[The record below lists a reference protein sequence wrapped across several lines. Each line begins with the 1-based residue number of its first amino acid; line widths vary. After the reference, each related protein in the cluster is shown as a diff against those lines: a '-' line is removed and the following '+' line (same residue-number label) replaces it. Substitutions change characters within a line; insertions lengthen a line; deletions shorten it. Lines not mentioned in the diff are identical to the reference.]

1 MRTRTLPVLAL
12 LTIIALGGAGV
23 PSPASGQTAVDTLR
37 LGALHEAAVASDPRG
52 EQIDLLAAQA
62 DLRLRN
68 LAAGRLPSLTVQG
81 QSQYQS
87 DVITFPFQLP
97 GGGSPPVPPKDTY
110 DAQLAVR
117 QRLYDATTGAQR
129 AVERARLA
137 EEQAQVRAA
146 LHERRQAVNDAYFAV
161 LRLRAQQGEIESA
174 VTDLEAR
181 LGLARERVEQGAA
194 LPSEAETIQAELL
207 RRRQS
212 LDQLASEEGATR
224 AVLEDL
230 TGRSIASGASLG
242 LPALADEVAAARA
255 AVGELRERPEYE
267 RFARGRERVERQRAA
282 VGAAERPRVSAYG
295 RAGYGR
301 PGLDPLSID
310 FDSYW
315 LAGVQ
320 LEWAPWRWGTAERDR
335 EVLSIQQRILDTEE
349 ASFADAIERAAVREL
364 ANIDRLERTLASD
377 EGIVG
382 LRQAIVAEARLRYAE
397 GVITSAEYVDR
408 ETDLLDA
415 RLARIAH
422 DVELAHARARFLT
435 LLGVEIP

>member
-1 MRTRTLPVLAL
+1 MRTRSLPALAL
-12 LTIIALGGAGV
+12 LAVVVVRGATV
-23 PSPASGQTAVDTLR
+23 PQASGQIPVDTLR
-37 LGALHEAAVASDPRG
+37 LGALHEAALAADPRG
-52 EQIDLLAAQA
+52 EQIDLLATQT

-68 LAAGRLPSLTVQG
+68 LAVGRLPSLTLQG
-81 QSQYQS
+81 QGQYQS

-117 QRLYDATTGAQR
+117 QRLYDATTAAQR

-137 EEQAQVRAA
+137 EEQARVRTA

-161 LRLRAQQGEIESA
+161 LRLRAQQEEIESA
-174 VTDLEAR
+174 VTDLGAR
-181 LGLARERVEQGAA
+181 LDLARERVEQGAA
-194 LPSEAETIQAELL
+194 LPSEAETIRAELL

-212 LDQLASEEGATR
+212 LDQLAAEEGATR

-230 TGRSIASGASLG
+230 TGRSIPAGAALG
-242 LPALADEVAAARA
+242 LPALADEVATARA
-255 AVGELRERPEYE
+255 AVGELRQRPEYA
-267 RFARGRERVERQRAA
+267 RFARGRELVERQRAA
-282 VGAAERPRVSAYG
+282 VGASERPRVSAYG

-301 PGLDPLSID
+301 PGLDPLAVD

-349 ASFADAIERAAVREL
+349 ASFADAIERAAVREM
-364 ANIDRLERTLASD
+364 ANIDRLEGALATD
-377 EGIVG
+377 GDIVA
-382 LRQAIVAEARLRYAE
+382 LRQTILTETRLRFAE
-397 GVITSAEYVDR
+397 GVVTSAEYVDR

-422 DVELAHARARFLT
+422 EVELAHARARFLT